1 VTKALSVECI
11 SNTRCCSRSI
21 CGRFN
26 VGKAIALRTVRRVA
40 NALINLAPTFI
51 VWPSGQYLEEVKHGF
66 NQMGFPNTIGAVDG
80 KNPST
85 KRIWLINLIIHMSE
99 KLSMSYFTGVCL
111 FNLWRTNV
119 ACGSIGI

>member
-1 VTKALSVECI
+1 MTKALSVECI

-26 VGKAIALRTVRRVA
+26 VGKARVLRTVRRVA

-80 KNPST
+80 TYIRIPQPKKYSLAYICRKNYPC
-85 KRIWLINLIIHMSE
+85 LILQVFAYLIYGGLM
-99 KLSMSYFTGVCL
+99 
-111 FNLWRTNV
+111 
-119 ACGSIGI
+119 